1 MNRRIYNMNRLFF
14 KILHGSLAATFFL
27 VLAACSSTSKAAST
41 PTAGASAG
49 SGIASLNGYQT
60 SLFASSTPSYHQ
72 PTSAAVDNGH
82 VFIGY
87 QNNTA
92 ADGSSTNTS
101 TIVEY
106 TMNGKVVKTF
116 SVPGQSESLEVDPT
130 SHLLWIII
138 NSAANPALEIIDPT
152 SGTVSNYTFPKTPHG
167 GGYEGISFINGM
179 AFISASNPA
188 LNNSGVNVFPAVDKI
203 SLNSGQVMLTT
214 VLLGNAQATDITSGD
229 NNSLGSLNETDP
241 EALSTDTK
249 GDLVLLNQARAEAVF
264 IAKPAT
270 AGQKVSRL
278 SVGSELDQLVWATS
292 THGRFL
298 VVDSARN
305 ASYWVQAAFTSGT
318 AYTETASNSGVAAVL
333 GTLNLSTGV
342 VSPVAIGFS
351 NPSALLFV
359 PG

>member
-1 MNRRIYNMNRLFF
+1 MNRRIYIMKRLFF
-14 KILHGSLAATFFL
+14 KILHGSLAATVLL
-27 VLAACSSTSKAAST
+27 VLVACSFTSEAAST
-41 PTAGASAG
+41 PNARASAG
-49 SGIASLNGYQT
+49 SGIVSLNGYQI

-72 PTSAAVDNGH
+72 PTSAVVDNGH

-92 ADGSSTNTS
+92 ADGSNPNTS

-106 TMNGKVVKTF
+106 TMDGKVVKTF
-116 SVPGQSESLEVDPT
+116 SVPGQSESLGVDPT
-130 SHLLWIII
+130 SHLLWIIA

-167 GGYEGISFINGM
+167 GGYAGLSFINGT

-203 SLNSGQVMLTT
+203 SLSSGQVMLTT

-229 NNSLGSLNETDP
+229 NNSQDSLNETDP

-264 IAKPAT
+264 IAQQRDKR
-270 AGQKVSRL
+270 S
-278 SVGSELDQLVWATS
+278 LV
-292 THGRFL
+292 F
-298 VVDSARN
+298 
-305 ASYWVQAAFTSGT
+305 Q
-318 AYTETASNSGVAAVL
+318 
-333 GTLNLSTGV
+333 
-342 VSPVAIGFS
+342 
-351 NPSALLFV
+351 
-359 PG
+359 

>member
-1 MNRRIYNMNRLFF
+1 MKRTF
-14 KILHGSLAATFFL
+14 KISHFCPAVVLPL
-27 VLAACSSTSKAAST
+27 VLLAACLSMSTASSTSTAHASGV
-41 PTAGASAG
+41 P
-49 SGIASLNGYQT
+49 GIASLNGYQI
-60 SLFASSTPSYHQ
+60 SLFASSTASYYQ
-72 PTSAAVDNGH
+72 PASAAVDNGH

-92 ADGSSTNTS
+92 ADGSRPNTS

-106 TMNGKVVKTF
+106 TMDGKVVKTF
-116 SVPGQSESLEVDPT
+116 SVPGQSESLDVDPT
-130 SHLLWIII
+130 SHLLWIIA
-138 NSAANPALEIIDPT
+138 NSAANPELEIIDPT
-152 SGTVSNYTFPKTPHG
+152 SGTASNYTFPKTPHG
-167 GGYEGISFINGM
+167 GGYEGLSFINGM

-203 SLNSGQVMLTT
+203 SLSSGQVMLTA
-214 VLLGNAQATDITSGD
+214 VLPGNAQAIDITSGD

-264 IAKPAT
+264 IAQPAT

-278 SVGSELDQLVWATS
+278 STGSELDQLVWATS
-292 THGRFL
+292 ARGRFL

-305 ASYWVQAAFTSGT
+305 ASYWVQATFTPGT
-318 AYTETASNSGVAAVL
+318 AYTETASNAGVAGVF
-333 GTLNLSTGV
+333 GTLNLSTGN

-351 NPSALLFV
+351 NPSGLLFI
-359 PG
+359 PGAQS